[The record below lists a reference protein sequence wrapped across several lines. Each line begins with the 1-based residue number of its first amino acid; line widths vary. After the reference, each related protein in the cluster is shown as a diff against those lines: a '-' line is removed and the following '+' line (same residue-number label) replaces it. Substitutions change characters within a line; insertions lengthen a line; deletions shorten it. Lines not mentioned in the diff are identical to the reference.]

1 LHAADIL
8 IKVSIVEDL
17 NLSDCSVARIYL
29 LLQLCDFG
37 VFFQDD
43 IVALLAFPEQL
54 HYSSCQSIE
63 IVKHYESVDVLQGFL
78 SISVHRFWLVRLPK
92 RLGDQLMNPLGG

>member
-1 LHAADIL
+1 MHAADIL

-29 LLQLCDFG
+29 LLQLCDFR

-54 HYSSCQSIE
+54 HYSPCQAIE

-78 SISVHRFWLVRLPK
+78 SISVHQFWLVRLPK